1 MFTLKEV
8 AARFGLKINTLR
20 YWMKKNNDDCEAN
33 FYDFNLSFLTQRIK
47 VRKKTLTPRVIVR
60 SYEKL
65 FIVDIEEFA
74 REFHRYVDFIENTK
88 NKKRSGNISW
98 TNTAIECYSCQMNC
112 KKCFNKDICLKISRE
127 KGEPPMKLMVRKL
140 LDTIGKPNMINFNY

>member
-74 REFHRYVDFIENTK
+74 REFHRYVDFIESVMEIFLGQTLRLSVILVK
-88 NKKRSGNISW
+88 
-98 TNTAIECYSCQMNC
+98 
-112 KKCFNKDICLKISRE
+112 
-127 KGEPPMKLMVRKL
+127 
-140 LDTIGKPNMINFNY
+140 